1 MKCLDDFDDFQSAPA
16 APSQSSAAAVKPAQS
31 APKKSNDIFDLLG
44 EDSTFTSSST
54 PPPTSSQQPQR
65 QQQQQQQPQQNNLM
79 LSQAMSFD
87 TLVAGSTQLTQSP
100 VIQPSSLHNTNTNNS
115 ANSTPAQSNTP
126 KNNTES
132 KPIGGMWSQA
142 SNMFALDSLGSKA
155 APAKPAQ
162 GPSMNA
168 MKNSS
173 VNAGWNNWA
182 SANPSPS
189 AQQQQPQ
196 QQKPKQS
203 SAFDDLLF

>member
-1 MKCLDDFDDFQSAPA
+1 
-16 APSQSSAAAVKPAQS
+16 
-31 APKKSNDIFDLLG
+31 
-44 EDSTFTSSST
+44 
-54 PPPTSSQQPQR
+54 
-65 QQQQQQQPQQNNLM
+65 M

-100 VIQPSSLHNTNTNNS
+100 VIQPSSLHNTNTNNNS
-115 ANSTPAQSNTP
+115 ANSSTPAQSNTP
-126 KNNTES
+126 KNNTDS

-189 AQQQQPQ
+189 PQ